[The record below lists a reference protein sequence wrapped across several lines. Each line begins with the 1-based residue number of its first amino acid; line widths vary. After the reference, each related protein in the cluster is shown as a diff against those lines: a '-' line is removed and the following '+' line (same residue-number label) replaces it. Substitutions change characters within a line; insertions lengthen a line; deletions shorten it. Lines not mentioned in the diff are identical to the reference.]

1 MVFISSLSLRPV
13 MTPNLGF
20 EYLQVGF
27 TFLRKQRVS
36 LPLPPFPFRF
46 LRALS
51 PPYPTYNLKRLWG
64 LSRNW
69 LSQGL

>member
-1 MVFISSLSLRPV
+1 

-51 PPYPTYNLKRLWG
+51 PPQPHLQFKETAGFVQELALAGSLIR
-64 LSRNW
+64 
-69 LSQGL
+69 